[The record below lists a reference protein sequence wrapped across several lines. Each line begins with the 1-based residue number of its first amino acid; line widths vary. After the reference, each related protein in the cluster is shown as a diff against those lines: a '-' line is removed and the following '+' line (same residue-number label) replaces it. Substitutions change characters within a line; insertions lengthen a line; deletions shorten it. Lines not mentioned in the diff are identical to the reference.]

1 MDRIANLTP
10 EQAQRSL
17 LNLFELLPEGWWQD
31 GKPTPFDIKELA
43 GEAPEYIAALEN
55 QDEAA
60 RGELAR
66 EILRRFAE
74 VDAARPLV
82 DEAIGKSLAARLAPL
97 PLLIVPM
104 LIVLMGVEINTP
116 SGTSLLRI
124 GTPGSGADLVK
135 SLAQFARALPSGAWS
150 WLTQLK
156 RGTA

>member
-66 EILRRFAE
+66 EILRRFAD
-74 VDAARPLV
+74 VDACPPTGGRSDWEISGSPTC
-82 DEAIGKSLAARLAPL
+82 AAAALDCPNVNC
-97 PLLIVPM
+97 PH
-104 LIVLMGVEINTP
+104 
-116 SGTSLLRI
+116 
-124 GTPGSGADLVK
+124 GSYC
-135 SLAQFARALPSGAWS
+135 SY
-150 WLTQLK
+150 T
-156 RGTA
+156 TTI